1 MAGWLQ
7 NSSTLSGVQSC
18 THACTHKWTVRKCN
32 ASTSLQQ
39 PSHWRRPCRHPRTIW
54 LRWINTDEQLVNIGI
69 HSALDKDQRP
79 RALATYH
86 RQGNT
91 VSRGTPLKKKDKDS
105 NSLVLCSSWFA
116 TVPKIPQS
124 KKPLKNTQAGL
135 FCNTHFPILF
145 KYSAQ
150 AVKAT
155 RINSTPSN
163 SKTWRSNR
171 NVTANTMKSIWN
183 SSWLIK
189 YCISVSNRCISPQIC
204 QQHNSTHH

>member
-39 PSHWRRPCRHPRTIW
+39 PSHWRRPCRHPRTIR
-54 LRWINTDEQLVNIGI
+54 LRGINTDEQLVNIGI
-69 HSALDKDQRP
+69 HSALDKGQRP

-105 NSLVLCSSWFA
+105 NSLVLCSSCFA
-116 TVPKIPQS
+116 TVPKIPQN

-145 KYSAQ
+145 QYSAQ

-163 SKTWRSNR
+163 QRPDVATEMLRPIPWSRYETLRGW
-171 NVTANTMKSIWN
+171 
-183 SSWLIK
+183 
-189 YCISVSNRCISPQIC
+189 
-204 QQHNSTHH
+204 